1 MSIYY
6 QDDHVT
12 LYHGDALEIDA
23 WLEAD
28 VLVTDP
34 PYGIAWDRPAVKSS
48 KNSWVNE
55 GIKNDQDTTVRDK
68 AIKLWGHHKPALVF
82 GSIKAEYPEKWREM
96 LVFRKPSQTVSGMFG
111 AFLPWRRDWEP
122 IFVLGKDWPK
132 TPSVHTGVIET
143 RWASAGGY
151 SGYATKAGH
160 SHAKP
165 LDVMEELIDAT
176 PDGIIADPFAGSGST
191 LIAARN
197 LGRKA
202 IGVEL
207 EEKYC
212 EIIANRLSQGA
223 FDFA

>member
-1 MSIYY
+1 MTPYY

-12 LYHGDALEIDA
+12 LYHGDCLTEHRE

-34 PYGIAWDRPAVKSS
+34 PYGIGWKIGNHPKRGSVAHAGIANDADTSARDTVLTDWGDRPAATFGAWAQQVP
-48 KNSWVNE
+48 NAR
-55 GIKNDQDTTVRDK
+55 QT
-68 AIKLWGHHKPALVF
+68 LV
-82 GSIKAEYPEKWREM
+82 W
-96 LVFRKPSQTVSGMFG
+96 RKPPDSGVIGSTTGYRRDVELIFLTGNHPKRSASRSSVFTTNSGMG
-111 AFLPWRRDWEP
+111 SYLN
-122 IFVLGKDWPK
+122 
-132 TPSVHTGVIET
+132 
-143 RWASAGGY
+143 
-151 SGYATKAGH
+151 GH
-160 SHAKP
+160 PHAKP
-165 LDVMEELIDAT
+165 VSLMESLIEWT
-176 PDGIIADPFAGSGST
+176 EGVIADPFAGSGST
-191 LIAARN
+191 LVAARN